1 MKDLQTKGTGNS
13 RFLKTSLAE
22 GITWEQALAMLRAGT
37 FPVDFNGFNQEG
49 IETLGTL
56 MKKSNILTDELAT
69 ALGLTQDD
77 PTILD
82 VFTKLKELVATAQ
95 STANSAKTTANAA
108 LPKSGGTMT
117 GNLVLKGD
125 PTSNLMAA
133 TKQYVD
139 NNNRTPAELNVLT
152 SSGTTVK
159 AVKGSTTLTATA
171 GSDGWAK
178 LYPSEFGEW
187 TVTAGSTSK
196 TINIDAIAVF
206 YLVMSDLRS
215 LSWSQVAAI
224 SKMGLASTLFHIGD
238 EKTLTV
244 NGVSYTAVI
253 IGFDHDTP
261 VDTATYGRDKA
272 GITWQL
278 KNCLNTTYQMNS
290 SNTNSGGWTSCAMR
304 TSTMATLLSQLA
316 SDLKNAIVKVKKL
329 SSAGNQSTAI
339 NTTEDSLFFL
349 SEVEIFGSTTY
360 AKAGEGSQYEYYQ
373 SGNSRVKTVN
383 GSASGWWERSPDGS
397 NGTAFCGVTSD
408 DGASHYYASYSHGVA
423 FGFCI

>member
-1 MKDLQTKGTGNS
+1 MATNKNITMKQ
-13 RFLKTSLAE
+13 
-22 GITWEQALAMLRAGT
+22 
-37 FPVDFNGFNQEG
+37 FNGTDYD
-49 IETLGTL
+49 TLYPKTIASQVDGVL
-56 MKKSNILTDELAT
+56 LAQILVTMLPNTEVT
-69 ALGLTQDD
+69 ASLNGKT
-77 PTILD
+77 
-82 VFTKLKELVATAQ
+82 V
-95 STANSAKTTANAA
+95 SAM
-108 LPKSGGTMT
+108 S
-117 GNLVLKGD
+117 D
-125 PTSNLMAA
+125 
-133 TKQYVD
+133 
-139 NNNRTPAELNVLT
+139 
-152 SSGTTVK
+152 SSGL
-159 AVKGSTTLTATA
+159 AILEI
-171 GSDGWAK
+171 
-178 LYPSEFGEW
+178 PSYGTW
-187 TVTAGSTSK
+187 TVTVGSVSK
-196 TINIDAIAVF
+196 TINIDAVAVF
-206 YLVMSDLRS
+206 YLVMSNLGS

-224 SKMGLASTLFHIGD
+224 SKMGHASTLFHIGD

-329 SSAGNQSTAI
+329 SSAGNQSTTI
-339 NTTEDSLFFL
+339 NTTEDSLFLL

-360 AKAGEGSQYEYYQ
+360 TKAGEGSQYKYYQ

-383 GSASGWWERSPDGS
+383 GSASNWWERSPNGNNSTNFCSVGS
-397 NGTAFCGVTSD
+397 NSNVGSNS
-408 DGASHYYASYSHGVA
+408 ASNSYGVA

>member
-37 FPVDFNGFNQEG
+37 FPVDFNGFNTEG
-49 IETLGTL
+49 IEALGTL
-56 MKKSNILTDELAT
+56 MKKSTILTDELAT

-139 NNNRTPAELNVLT
+139 NNRTPAELNVLT

-206 YLVMSDLRS
+206 YLVMSDLGS

-238 EKTLTV
+238 KKTLTV

-278 KNCLNTTYQMNS
+278 ENCMATTYPMNS
-290 SNTNSGGWTSCAMR
+290 SNTNRGGWKSCVMR
-304 TSTMATLLSQLA
+304 TSTMATLLNQLA
-316 SDLKNAIVKVKKL
+316 SDLKNSIVKVKKL
-329 SSAGNQSTAI
+329 SSAGNQSTSI
-339 NTTEDSLFFL
+339 NTTEDSLFLL
-349 SEVEIFGSTTY
+349 SEVEIFGSTSY

-383 GSASGWWERSPDGS
+383 GSASHWWERSPYGS
-397 NGTAFCGVTSD
+397 ASANFCNVYGNGNAD
-408 DGASHYYASYSHGVA
+408 NNNASYSYGVA